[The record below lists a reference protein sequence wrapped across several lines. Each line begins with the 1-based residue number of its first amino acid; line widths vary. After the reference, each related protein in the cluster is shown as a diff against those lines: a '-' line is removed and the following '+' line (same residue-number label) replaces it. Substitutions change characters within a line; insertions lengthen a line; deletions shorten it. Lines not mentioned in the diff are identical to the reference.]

1 MHVQGTAG
9 SKGTHVTKIVVNRV
23 RKSKRREEAS
33 ARKLSTGVLPPSRTD
48 STVSCLL
55 EGDTRNLPS
64 SKRGPMAPPAR
75 QSKGAQSTDQW
86 KAFHDASIS
95 QKEDDASTPQKE
107 APKSKRKS
115 INKQWES
122 PAASSRDNNT
132 RTKTTSALSR
142 PAPSPLSPVSPEV
155 ASLPLN
161 TMSSVTIDR
170 VPIRRRNSQKAL
182 KIKLDRT
189 RSVNERKVV
198 TKEMQ
203 GMEWQ
208 QTTQVF

>member
-1 MHVQGTAG
+1 MHVQGSAG

-23 RKSKRREEAS
+23 RKSKRREKAS
-33 ARKLSTGVLPPSRTD
+33 ARNLSTGVLPPSRTV
-48 STVSCLL
+48 SSVSCLL

-64 SKRGPMAPPAR
+64 SQRGSMAPPAR
-75 QSKGAQSTDQW
+75 QNKGARSTDQW
-86 KAFHDASIS
+86 HAFHDASTP
-95 QKEDDASTPQKE
+95 QKEDDASTPQRE

-115 INKQWES
+115 TDKHWES
-122 PAASSRDNNT
+122 PAATLSWRDDNT

-142 PAPSPLSPVSPEV
+142 PAPSPLSPVSPEL
-155 ASLPLN
+155 AS
-161 TMSSVTIDR
+161 MSSVTADR

-189 RSVNERKVV
+189 RSLNERKVV